1 MHFIKFFIIVITL
14 SFLQSCSQTSL
25 YQSKHYVFGTIVD
38 ISIYGESDEKAEE
51 AIQAV
56 LKEFTRLHHSLHAWK
71 KSDLTDLN
79 ESIAKNKPY
88 RNASAELI
96 EIIKEVKR
104 LEDASHHL
112 FNPAIGEIIDYWGFH
127 QDEFNPIHPDPS
139 KINILVKRY
148 PSLDQIR
155 ILGSTISSTNPHV
168 KIDLGGY
175 AKGYA
180 LDRASK
186 ILRDHHI
193 KNALINIGGNIIAIG
208 QNGDRPWR
216 VGIQDPRGSQ
226 AIAKLDLPDGWAI
239 GTSGDYQRYFMID
252 GVRYCHLIDPFT
264 GFPVQGVY
272 SVTVLIEPA
281 QNAGALSDVLSK
293 PLFIAKRED
302 RRAIAE
308 KLNIRHYLI
317 IEDNVISVTQTM
329 ADIIQ
334 FLDVHTQK
342 KNRLEITH

>member
-51 AIQAV
+51 ATQAV

-226 AIAKLDLPDGWAI
+226 AIAKLYLPDGWAI

>member
-51 AIQAV
+51 ATQAV

>member
-1 MHFIKFFIIVITL
+1 MRFIKFFFIVVTL

-38 ISIYGESDEKAEE
+38 ISIYGESDKKAEE
-51 AIQAV
+51 ATQAI
-56 LKEFTRLHHSLHAWK
+56 LKEFTRLHNSLHAWK
-71 KSDLTDLN
+71 KSDLTHLN

-88 RNASAELI
+88 KNASAELI
-96 EIIKEVKR
+96 EIINEAKV
-104 LEDASHHL
+104 LENASNHL
-112 FNPAIGEIIDYWGFH
+112 FNPAIGELIDYWGFH
-127 QDEFNPIHPDPS
+127 QDEFNPIHPNPS
-139 KINILVKRY
+139 KIKTLVERN
-148 PSLDQIR
+148 PSLDQVR
-155 ILGSTISSTNPHV
+155 ISGSTISSTNAHV

-180 LDRASK
+180 LDQASK
-186 ILRDHHI
+186 ILHDHHI

-208 QNGDRPWR
+208 QHGNKPWR

-226 AIAKLDLPDGWAI
+226 AIAKLDLLDGWAI

-252 GVRYCHLIDPFT
+252 GVRYCHLIDPFK

-293 PLFIAKRED
+293 PLFIGKKED
-302 RRAIAE
+302 RQAIAQ

-329 ADIIQ
+329 ADKIQ
-334 FLDVHTQK
+334 FLDVHSQK

>member
-1 MHFIKFFIIVITL
+1 MRFIKFFFIVVTL

-38 ISIYGESDEKAEE
+38 ISIYGESDKKAEE
-51 AIQAV
+51 ATQAI
-56 LKEFTRLHHSLHAWK
+56 LKEFTRLHNSLHAWK
-71 KSDLTDLN
+71 KSELTNLN

-88 RNASAELI
+88 RNASTELI
-96 EIIKEVKR
+96 EIIKDAKI
-104 LEDASHHL
+104 LENTSNHL
-112 FNPAIGEIIDYWGFH
+112 FNPAIGELIDYWGFH

-139 KINILVKRY
+139 KIKTLVERN
-148 PSLDQIR
+148 PSLGQVR
-155 ILGSTISSTNPHV
+155 ISGSTISSTNAHV

-180 LDRASK
+180 LDQASK
-186 ILRDHHI
+186 ILHDHHI

-208 QNGDRPWR
+208 QHGNKPWR

-226 AIAKLDLPDGWAI
+226 AIAKLDLLDGWAI
-239 GTSGDYQRYFMID
+239 GTSGDYQRYFMMD
-252 GVRYCHLIDPFT
+252 GVRYCHLIHPFT

-281 QNAGALSDVLSK
+281 QNAGTLSDVLSK
-293 PLFIAKRED
+293 PLFIGKKED
-302 RRAIAE
+302 RRAIAQ

-329 ADIIQ
+329 ADKIQ
-334 FLDVHTQK
+334 LLDIHSQR

>member
-1 MHFIKFFIIVITL
+1 MRFIKFFFIVVTL

-38 ISIYGESDEKAEE
+38 ISIYGENDKKAEE
-51 AIQAV
+51 ATQAI
-56 LKEFTRLHHSLHAWK
+56 LKEFTRLHNSLHAWK
-71 KSDLTDLN
+71 KSDLTHLN

-88 RNASAELI
+88 KNASAELI
-96 EIIKEVKR
+96 EIINEAKV
-104 LEDASHHL
+104 LENASNHL
-112 FNPAIGEIIDYWGFH
+112 FNPAIGELIDYWGFH
-127 QDEFNPIHPDPS
+127 QDEFNPIHPNPS
-139 KINILVKRY
+139 KIKTLVERN
-148 PSLDQIR
+148 PSLDQVR
-155 ILGSTISSTNPHV
+155 ISGSTISSTNAHV

-180 LDRASK
+180 LDQASK
-186 ILRDHHI
+186 ILHDHHI

-208 QNGDRPWR
+208 QHGNKPWR

-226 AIAKLDLPDGWAI
+226 AIAKLDLLDGWAI

-252 GVRYCHLIDPFT
+252 GVRYCHLIDPFK

-293 PLFIAKRED
+293 PLFIGKKED
-302 RRAIAE
+302 RQAIAE

-329 ADIIQ
+329 ADKIQ
-334 FLDVHTQK
+334 FLDVHSQK

>member
-1 MHFIKFFIIVITL
+1 MRFIKFFFIVVTL

-38 ISIYGESDEKAEE
+38 ISIYGESDKKAEE
-51 AIQAV
+51 ATQAI
-56 LKEFTRLHHSLHAWK
+56 LNEFTRLHNSLHAWK
-71 KSDLTDLN
+71 KSDLTHLN

-88 RNASAELI
+88 KNASAELI
-96 EIIKEVKR
+96 EIINEAKV
-104 LEDASHHL
+104 LENASNHL
-112 FNPAIGEIIDYWGFH
+112 FNPAIGELIDYWGFH

-139 KINILVKRY
+139 KIKTLVERN
-148 PSLDQIR
+148 PSLDQVR
-155 ILGSTISSTNPHV
+155 ISGSTISSTNAHV

-180 LDRASK
+180 LDQASK
-186 ILRDHHI
+186 ILHDHHI

-208 QNGDRPWR
+208 QHGNKPWR

-226 AIAKLDLPDGWAI
+226 AIAKLDLLDGWAI

-293 PLFIAKRED
+293 PLFIGKKED
-302 RRAIAE
+302 RQAIAQ
-308 KLNIRHYLI
+308 KLNILHYLI

-329 ADIIQ
+329 ADKIQ
-334 FLDVHTQK
+334 FLDVHSQK

>member
-1 MHFIKFFIIVITL
+1 MRFIKFFFIVVTL

-38 ISIYGESDEKAEE
+38 ISIYGESDKKAEE
-51 AIQAV
+51 ATQAI
-56 LKEFTRLHHSLHAWK
+56 LKEFTRLHNSLHAWK
-71 KSDLTDLN
+71 KSDLTHLN

-88 RNASAELI
+88 KNASAELI
-96 EIIKEVKR
+96 EIINEAKV
-104 LEDASHHL
+104 LENASNHL
-112 FNPAIGEIIDYWGFH
+112 FNPAIGELIDYWGFH

-139 KINILVKRY
+139 KIKTLVERN
-148 PSLDQIR
+148 PSLDQVR
-155 ILGSTISSTNPHV
+155 ISGSTISSTNAHV

-180 LDRASK
+180 LDQASK
-186 ILRDHHI
+186 ILHDHHI

-208 QNGDRPWR
+208 QHGNKPWR

-226 AIAKLDLPDGWAI
+226 AIAKLDLLDGWAI

-293 PLFIAKRED
+293 PLFIGKKED
-302 RRAIAE
+302 RQAIAQ
-308 KLNIRHYLI
+308 KRNIRHYLI
-317 IEDNVISVTQTM
+317 IEDKLISMTQRM
-329 ADIIQ
+329 ADKIQ
-334 FLDVHTQK
+334 LLDIHSQR

>member
-1 MHFIKFFIIVITL
+1 MRFIKFFFIVVTL

-38 ISIYGESDEKAEE
+38 ISIYGESDKKAEE
-51 AIQAV
+51 ATQAI
-56 LKEFTRLHHSLHAWK
+56 LNEFTRLHNSLHAWK
-71 KSDLTDLN
+71 KSELTNLN

-88 RNASAELI
+88 RNASTELI
-96 EIIKEVKR
+96 EIIKDAKI
-104 LEDASHHL
+104 LENTSNHL
-112 FNPAIGEIIDYWGFH
+112 FNPAIGELIDYWGFH

-139 KINILVKRY
+139 KIKTLVERN
-148 PSLDQIR
+148 PSLDQVR
-155 ILGSTISSTNPHV
+155 ISGSTISSTNAHV

-180 LDRASK
+180 LDQASK
-186 ILRDHHI
+186 ILHDHHI

-208 QNGDRPWR
+208 QHGNKPWR

-226 AIAKLDLPDGWAI
+226 AIAKLDLLDGWAI
-239 GTSGDYQRYFMID
+239 GTSGDYQRYFMMD
-252 GVRYCHLIDPFT
+252 GVRYCHLIHPFT

-281 QNAGALSDVLSK
+281 QNAGTLSDVLSK
-293 PLFIAKRED
+293 PLFIGKKED
-302 RRAIAE
+302 RRAIAQ

-329 ADIIQ
+329 ADKIQ
-334 FLDVHTQK
+334 LLDIHSQR

>member
-1 MHFIKFFIIVITL
+1 MRFIKFFFIVVTL

-38 ISIYGESDEKAEE
+38 ISIYGESDKKAEE
-51 AIQAV
+51 ATQAI
-56 LKEFTRLHHSLHAWK
+56 LKEFTRLHNSLHAWK
-71 KSDLTDLN
+71 KSDLTHLN

-88 RNASAELI
+88 KNASAELI
-96 EIIKEVKR
+96 EIINEAKV
-104 LEDASHHL
+104 LENASNHL
-112 FNPAIGEIIDYWGFH
+112 FNPAIGELIDYWGFH

-139 KINILVKRY
+139 KIKTLVERN
-148 PSLDQIR
+148 PSLDQVR
-155 ILGSTISSTNPHV
+155 ISGSTISSTNAHV

-180 LDRASK
+180 LDQASK
-186 ILRDHHI
+186 ILHDYHI

-208 QNGDRPWR
+208 QHGNKPWR

-226 AIAKLDLPDGWAI
+226 AIAKLDLLDGWAI

-272 SVTVLIEPA
+272 SVTVLIEPT

-293 PLFIAKRED
+293 PLFIGKKED
-302 RRAIAE
+302 RQAIAQ

-329 ADIIQ
+329 ADKIQ
-334 FLDVHTQK
+334 FLDVHSQK

>member
-1 MHFIKFFIIVITL
+1 MRFIKFFFIVVTL
-14 SFLQSCSQTSL
+14 SFLQSCSQTSF
-25 YQSKHYVFGTIVD
+25 YQSKHFVFGTIVD
-38 ISIYGESDEKAEE
+38 ISIYGESDKKAEE
-51 AIQAV
+51 GTQAV
-56 LKEFTRLHHSLHAWK
+56 LKEFTRLHHSFHAWK
-71 KSDLTDLN
+71 KSDLTHLN

-88 RNASAELI
+88 KNASAELI
-96 EIIKEVKR
+96 EIIKEVKI
-104 LEDASHHL
+104 LEDASNHL
-112 FNPAIGEIIDYWGFH
+112 FNPAIGELIDYWGFH
-127 QDEFNPIHPDPS
+127 QDEFNPIYPDQS
-139 KINILVKRY
+139 KIKSLVERN

-155 ILGSTISSTNPHV
+155 IAGSTISSTNPHV

-208 QNGDRPWR
+208 QHGNKPWR

-226 AIAKLDLPDGWAI
+226 AIAKLDLLDGWAI
-239 GTSGDYQRYFMID
+239 GTSGDYQRYFIID

-272 SVTVLIEPA
+272 SVTVLLEPS

-293 PLFIAKRED
+293 PLFIGKKED

-317 IEDNVISVTQTM
+317 IEDKLISMTQTM
-329 ADIIQ
+329 ADKIQ
-334 FLDVHTQK
+334 FLDVHSQK

>member
-51 AIQAV
+51 ATQAV

-226 AIAKLDLPDGWAI
+226 AIAKLYLPDGWAI

-264 GFPVQGVY
+264 GFPVKGVY